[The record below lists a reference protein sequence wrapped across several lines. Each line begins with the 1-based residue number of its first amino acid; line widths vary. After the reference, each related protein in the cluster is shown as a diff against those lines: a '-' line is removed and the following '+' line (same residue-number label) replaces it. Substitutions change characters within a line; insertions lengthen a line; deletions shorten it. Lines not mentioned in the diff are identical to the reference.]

1 MRISRRY
8 SQCMSLLREITGKN
22 FWATTCAAQN
32 SLRKRFLVSILIS
45 AIGFSLIYF
54 TYESTHY
61 YSTSLTIITIILVAL
76 YGGFYLGLGA
86 AITLSLASDYFFFAP
101 VGNVFKSGA
110 VCGHFS
116 ITVLLAVF
124 LTYLISTLR
133 TTIHFITEAK
143 EKEESTRQ
151 EAVHASIEME
161 NILALVSHDIR
172 NPLSAIKLGCEL
184 MLKTPCEAQKQKQI
198 FDHILRSIYQAD
210 SMIKSL
216 LDVERLRSGKTIPL
230 DFQTCDLNE
239 EVEKIIQDLSLG
251 DPTRLQY
258 TGDKAVLGYWSVVG
272 IRRALENLVN
282 NAMKYGEPLTPIC
295 IRLTRHHDHVIL
307 SVHNY
312 GGIISA
318 EDQSKLF
325 QAFQRTSQAESSE
338 VRGWGLGLAL
348 VKGIADGHEGTVKV
362 QSDKDFGTQF
372 TLELPIR
379 NPREMASQ
387 VASHAS

>member
-1 MRISRRY
+1 MP
-8 SQCMSLLREITGKN
+8 LLKGKN
-22 FWATTCAAQN
+22 FWANTCAAQN

-45 AIGFSLIYF
+45 MIGFGLIYC
-54 TYESTHY
+54 TYKSTHY

-86 AITLSLASDYFFFAP
+86 AITLSLASDYFFVLP
-101 VGNVFKSGA
+101 MGNVLRSRVA
-110 VCGHFS
+110 CGHFS
-116 ITVLLAVF
+116 ISVLLAVF
-124 LTYLISTLR
+124 LAYLISTLR

-143 EKEESTRQ
+143 TKEEATRQ

-184 MLKTPCEAQKQKQI
+184 MLKAPGEAQKQKVI

-216 LDVERLRSGKTIPL
+216 LDVERMRAGKTIPL
-230 DFQTCDLNE
+230 DFETCDLNV
-239 EVEKIIQDLSLG
+239 EVEKIVQDLSLA
-251 DPTRLQY
+251 DPPRLKY
-258 TGDKAVLGYWSVVG
+258 TGDKAVIGYWSVAG
-272 IRRALENLVN
+272 IRRALENLIT
-282 NAMKYGEPLTPIC
+282 NAMKYGDPRTPIC
-295 IRLTRHHDHVIL
+295 VRLTRHHDHVIL
-307 SVHNY
+307 SVHNM
-312 GGIISA
+312 GGAISA

-325 QAFQRTSQAESSE
+325 RAFQRTTQSE
-338 VRGWGLGLAL
+338 LSDVKGWGLGLAL
-348 VKGIADGHEGTVKV
+348 VKGIAEGHEGTVKV

-379 NPREMASQ
+379 NPSQ
-387 VASHAS
+387 LANQMTSHAS